1 MREKREQITAGITE
15 NHNKMLM
22 EIWEHYKAA
31 FPLATVRKYKVIE
44 TIIEDQHRAIFG
56 KEEI

>member
-15 NHNKMLM
+15 EHSKMLM
-22 EIWEHYKAA
+22 EIWDHYKAA